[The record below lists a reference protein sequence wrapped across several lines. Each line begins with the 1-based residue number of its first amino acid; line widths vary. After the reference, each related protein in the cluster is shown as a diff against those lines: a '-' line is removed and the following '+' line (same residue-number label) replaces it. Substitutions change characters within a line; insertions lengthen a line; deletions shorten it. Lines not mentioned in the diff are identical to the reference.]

1 MTTYIT
7 DTFTALAGGLTA
19 SRSKFQAASYT
30 ATEYT
35 DQQLLSAY
43 NGSGLVSRVVDMPA
57 SDATR
62 MWREWQAE
70 ADRITAIEQV
80 ETQFNVKDAL
90 NDALIDARLF
100 GDGYIFID
108 DGTATSEPLDP
119 ERSRGLRFVVKV
131 DRWQISEG
139 AYEYDPLSEF
149 YNRPAWYDLLGGD
162 TQLLQI
168 HPSRIVHLVGRKRK
182 SYNTIGGRMGQS
194 VLAPIMDSLKGF
206 DAVMANV
213 ADMTM
218 EAKVDVMKINNLMQR
233 VADPTEL
240 EAIQRKL
247 QLAMYTKGTNGA
259 LILDMDDEDWQQKQ
273 MQFGT
278 IPDIIDRFQMA
289 ASGDAKVPRSR
300 LFGVQTGGL
309 GDAGKS
315 DTQDYY
321 DGIKAM
327 QENEIQPAL
336 KVLDKMI
343 VKTALGR
350 VPPEVHYNWRSLYQT
365 EPKTLQEIGEK
376 ITKRYVDLVTAGIYP
391 EELAFEQVTNE
402 LVEAGVAPGLEQA
415 AEKWAAAV
423 KSGDLD
429 EGEEEDMIDV

>member
-1 MTTYIT
+1 MTTYTT
-7 DTFTALAGGLTA
+7 DTFTALAGGLTPT
-19 SRSKFQAASYT
+19 RSKFQAASYT
-30 ATEYT
+30 ATEYS
-35 DQQLLSAY
+35 DQQLLAAY

-70 ADRITAIEQV
+70 AEQITAIEDV
-80 ETQFNVKDAL
+80 ETQFKVKDAL

-108 DGTATSEPLDP
+108 DGTDTSEPLDP

-218 EAKVDVMKINNLMQR
+218 EAKVDVMKIQGLMQK
-233 VADPTEL
+233 VTDPNEL
-240 EAIQRKL
+240 AALQAKL

-259 LILDMDDEDWQQKQ
+259 LILDMDDEEWQQKT
-273 MQFGT
+273 MSFAT
-278 IPDIIDRFQMA
+278 LPDIIDRFQMA

-336 KVLDKMI
+336 SVLDKMI
-343 VKTALGR
+343 VKTALKS

-376 ITKRYVDLVTAGIYP
+376 ITKRYVDLVNAGIYP
-391 EELAFEQVTNE
+391 EELAFEQVTTE
-402 LVEAGVAPGLEQA
+402 LVESGVAPGLEQA
-415 AEKWAAAV
+415 AEKYVAAA
-423 KSGDLD
+423 KKANEGDPDDEPPLD
-429 EGEEEDMIDV
+429 V

>member
-19 SRSKFQAASYT
+19 SRSKFQAAGYT
-30 ATEYT
+30 VTEYT

-70 ADRITAIEQV
+70 AEQITAIEQV
-80 ETQFNVKDAL
+80 EKQFNVKDAL

-139 AYEYDPLSEF
+139 SYEYDPLSEF

-168 HPSRIVHLVGRKRK
+168 HPSRIVHLVGRRRK
-182 SYNTIGGRMGQS
+182 SYNTIGGRMGRS

-336 KVLDKMI
+336 KVLDDMI

-415 AEKWAAAV
+415 AAKWAAAV

-429 EGEEEDMIDV
+429 LDQPEGE

>member
-1 MTTYIT
+1 MTHLIN
-7 DTFTALAGGLTA
+7 DTFTALAGGMTPT
-19 SRSKFQAASYT
+19 RSKFQAAGYT

-35 DQQLLSAY
+35 DQQLLAAY

-70 ADRITAIEQV
+70 AEQITAIEDV

-108 DGTATSEPLDP
+108 DGTDTSEPLDP
-119 ERSRGLRFVVKV
+119 DRSRGLRFVVKV

-139 AYEYDPLSEF
+139 TYEYDPLSEF
-149 YNRPAWYDLLGGD
+149 YNRPSYYDLLGGD

-182 SYNTIGGRMGQS
+182 SYNTMSGRMGQS
-194 VLAPIMDSLKGF
+194 ILAPIMDSLKGF

-218 EAKVDVMKINNLMQR
+218 EAKVDVMKIQGLMQK
-233 VADPTEL
+233 VTDPNEL
-240 EAIQRKL
+240 AALQAKL

-259 LILDMDDEDWQQKQ
+259 LILDMEEEDWQQKQ
-273 MQFGT
+273 MGFAT
-278 IPDIIDRFQMA
+278 LPDIIDRFQMA

-309 GDAGKS
+309 GAAGKS

-350 VPPEVHYNWRSLYQT
+350 IPDEVHYNWRSLYQA

-376 ITKRYVDLVTAGIYP
+376 ITKRYVDLVSAGIYP
-391 EELAFEQVTNE
+391 EVLAYEQVTNE

-415 AEKWAAAV
+415 AADYAEAIQA
-423 KSGDLD
+423 GDLD
-429 EGEEEDMIDV
+429 DDPEEDTLPA

>member
-162 TQLLQI
+162 TPLLHI
-168 HPSRIVHLVGRKRK
+168 HPSRIVHLVGRQRK

>member
-1 MTTYIT
+1 MTQFL

-19 SRSKFQAASYT
+19 SRSKFQAAGYT
-30 ATEYT
+30 ATEYS
-35 DQQLLSAY
+35 DQQLLAAY

-70 ADRITAIEQV
+70 ADQITAIEQV

-108 DGTATSEPLDP
+108 DGTDTSEPLDP

-350 VPPEVHYNWRSLYQT
+350 IPDEVHYNWRSLYQT

-402 LVEAGVAPGLEQA
+402 LTEAGVAPGLEQA
-415 AEKWAAAV
+415 AAKWAAAV